1 MQKIFNTSF
10 EVSLRLLLLLAAADG
25 QAMTVD
31 RIAAYDFIT
40 IFSKDFKLSET
51 SLHGDNEFG
60 LSEFASRR
68 HSSQL
73 ALRELVLDGAVK
85 ATSTKQGFCY
95 MITTAGQGAA
105 QRMSTQYAVD
115 YKKLVKITMER
126 FRRLADVEVLAMI
139 NDTSQDSIRR

>member
-1 MQKIFNTSF
+1 M
-10 EVSLRLLLLLAAADG
+10 LLLSEADG

-40 IFSKDFKLSET
+40 IYSKDFKLSET

-68 HSSQL
+68 HSSQN

-85 ATSTKQGFCY
+85 ATSTKQGICY
-95 MITTAGQGAA
+95 VITMAGQSAA
-105 QRMSTQYAVD
+105 QRMNTQYAVD
-115 YKKLVKITMER
+115 YKRLVKISMER
-126 FRRLADVEVLAMI
+126 FRHLTDVKVLEMI

>member
-1 MQKIFNTSF
+1 M
-10 EVSLRLLLLLAAADG
+10 LLLSVADG
-25 QAMTVD
+25 QEMTVD

-40 IFSKDFKLSET
+40 IHSKDFNLSET

-68 HSSQL
+68 HISQN

-95 MITTAGQGAA
+95 MITTAGQSAA
-105 QRMSTQYAVD
+105 QRMNTQYAVD
-115 YKKLVKITMER
+115 YKRLVKITMER
-126 FRRLADVEVLAMI
+126 FRRFADVDVLEMI